1 MAAPRVVTSIAAVGG
16 AIRTRIDLRR
26 DDATRKVRDVKVP
39 DVWAALAE
47 LTVLRSLHE
56 DERAR
61 SLDLTL
67 DQAVINRA
75 LQTATARTLLSDN
88 RLREVDVVFTTAGIV
103 IGVVAQVGPVR
114 LPRRR
119 YTLPV
124 GARRGALEVDLREVL
139 RIPIVGAKIAAILD
153 VKRDGLGGLKVQR
166 REDVLILAHP
176 RLRCERAACEEGT
189 LALTLTAT
197 GRPRDA

>member
-1 MAAPRVVTSIAAVGG
+1 MAAPRVVTSIAAVGA

-26 DDATRKVRDVKVP
+26 DEATRKVRDVKVP
-39 DVWAALAE
+39 DLWAALAE

-56 DERAR
+56 DEGAR

-75 LQTATARTLLSDN
+75 LRTPAARKLLADT
-88 RLREVDVVFTTAGIV
+88 RLRDVDVAFTPAGIV

-139 RIPIVGAKIAAILD
+139 RIPVVGAKIAAILD
-153 VKRDGLGGLKVQR
+153 TQRDGLGGLKVRR
-166 REDVLILAHP
+166 REDVLTIAHP

-189 LALTLTAT
+189 LAVTLTAT
-197 GRPRDA
+197 GRGRDA